1 MNKIYFL
8 LALFLLVSPGSAQ
21 RQTEAETGSNIPIPR
36 RARIPDT
43 NGLSDTERARL
54 AMSEFAR
61 CTVDRKASQVA
72 ELLLLSADQ
81 IDGHNMSIL
90 ADDECLD
97 SGQMRFKAVL
107 LRGALFSELFR
118 RRSVALAKDMTW
130 RLPAIPYD
138 PATPVGVATDEVTRG
153 QLGLLAFADCVVK
166 RDPTTAKRTILALP
180 TSLQENTQFTA
191 LLPSLG
197 PCLYKGQ
204 KITFSKS
211 ILTGALGE
219 VLYRNSE
226 IPDVRAAAG
235 AR

>member
-1 MNKIYFL
+1 MKKAVRLKGVTAEMHNPPQALIGFGPELQQSMGVKI
-8 LALFLLVSPGSAQ
+8 
-21 RQTEAETGSNIPIPR
+21 T
-36 RARIPDT
+36 RASKKKIH
-43 NGLSDTERARL
+43 
-54 AMSEFAR
+54 
-61 CTVDRKASQVA
+61 A
-72 ELLLLSADQ
+72 ELTVAPL
-81 IDGHNMSIL
+81 
-90 ADDECLD
+90 
-97 SGQMRFKAVL
+97 VL
-107 LRGALFSELFR
+107 NRNNRANGGAL
-118 RRSVALAKDMTW
+118 M
-130 RLPAIPYD
+130 
-138 PATPVGVATDEVTRG
+138 
-153 QLGLLAFADCVVK
+153 AFADCVVK